1 MPISLQIQFI
11 ANNRTLLTF
20 IMNIKQAIILIFLKL
35 VSVQAVKIVQ
45 VGGNGW
51 ESYFKHIS

>member
-1 MPISLQIQFI
+1 MIL
-11 ANNRTLLTF
+11 
-20 IMNIKQAIILIFLKL
+20 KQAIILIFLKL

-51 ESYFKHIS
+51 ESYFKHISWPQWSPSMVEEL